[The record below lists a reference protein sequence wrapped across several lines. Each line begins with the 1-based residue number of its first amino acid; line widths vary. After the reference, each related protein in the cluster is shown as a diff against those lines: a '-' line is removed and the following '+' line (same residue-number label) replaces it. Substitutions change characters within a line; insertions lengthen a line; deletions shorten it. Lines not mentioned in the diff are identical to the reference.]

1 MVRWNRQEQVNI
13 ELYSEEQVRRTL
25 LACGIDIVNEV
36 ESHFII
42 YCPYHSNYRTPAGE
56 VDKSTG
62 QFYCFGCQE
71 SRDFVQLIMFCS
83 KRTYFEAMRII
94 GSKKSDINIASE
106 VGKLLESKDDIP
118 EFDMETVCRLNAAAL
133 GSSRAAE
140 YLKRRLITKESV
152 EKYLIGYSEKQDMI
166 TIPVFSPDNVCVGM
180 VGRSIEGKQFKNTSN
195 LPRNKTFF
203 NLSRNKVADKIFLV
217 ESSFDAIRLEQCGG
231 RAIASLGSSVSRFQR
246 DLLKKYFTSI
256 ILVSDND
263 DAGKAMKEKLF
274 NSLGRMLIVAKLPED
289 VKDVSDLDDNTLYKF
304 IQQFDNEIEYILTN
318 I

>member
-1 MVRWNRQEQVNI
+1 M
-13 ELYSEEQVRRTL
+13 
-25 LACGIDIVNEV
+25 
-36 ESHFII
+36 
-42 YCPYHSNYRTPAGE
+42 
-56 VDKSTG
+56 DKSTG

-94 GSKKSDINIASE
+94 GSKKSEISIASE
-106 VGKLLESKDDIP
+106 VGRLLENKEEMP
-118 EFDMETVCRLNAAAL
+118 EFDMDTVSRLNAAAL
-133 GSSRAAE
+133 GSPRAAE
-140 YLKRRLITKESV
+140 YLKGRLITKQSV